1 MESQVSELSPVLVEL
16 SVQVPWTRV
25 NDGLEAAFKQVQRRA
40 KVRGFRPGKV
50 PRHIVKQ
57 MMGKDVRDEVV
68 ANLVQE
74 GVSAAIKQ
82 HSLEAVAMTH
92 VDPAVITDGEP
103 LAFKAKLEVRPKI
116 ANLDV
121 SIEVQRVIP
130 TVADAEIDA
139 ELERLRQ
146 NAAEL
151 VTPEPMRP
159 SKADDVLTI
168 DYHVSVDGNERD
180 GMKAEARKISL
191 GGKGLLPEL
200 ETGLTG
206 KSPGDVADIEVT
218 FPEDITSDDLKGKKA
233 VFHVVI
239 KEVQERVL
247 PSIDDDFAKDLEHE
261 SLEAMKK
268 SIQERLLETAKAR
281 SEANLHDALVEALI
295 DKNPI
300 PVPPSMTVREQQH
313 MLQELLQY
321 QRILGQSIPF
331 GDDMKADLE
340 KRAERK
346 VRAALLLGEIAKNE
360 KLEITNADLDERFKV
375 LAESTGKHIAKVRAE
390 HQGEKRQELEQE
402 ILQGKLLEYL
412 RSKATIRD
420 AAPTPVAQEPNK

>member
-1 MESQVSELSPVLVEL
+1 MQSQVSELSPVLVEL
-16 SVQVPWTRV
+16 SVQVPWSRV

-50 PRHIVKQ
+50 PRHVVKQ

-68 ANLVQE
+68 QNLVQE
-74 GVSAAIKQ
+74 GVSAAIKE

-92 VDPAVITDGEP
+92 VDPTSITDGEP

-116 ANLDV
+116 TSLDV
-121 SIEVQRVIP
+121 GIEVERQIP
-130 TVADAEIDA
+130 QVSDDELNAEI
-139 ELERLRQ
+139 ERMRQ
-146 NAAEL
+146 NASEL
-151 VTPEPMRP
+151 VTPDPMRP

-168 DYHVSVDGNERD
+168 DYKVSVEGEERD
-180 GMKAEARKISL
+180 GMTADGRKISL

-200 ETGLTG
+200 EAGLTG
-206 KSPGDVADIEVT
+206 KVPGDVADVEVS
-218 FPEDITSDDLKGKKA
+218 FPDDMTSEDLRGKKA
-233 VFHVVI
+233 TFHVTVR
-239 KEVQERVL
+239 EVQERVL
-247 PSIDDDFAKDLEHE
+247 PDLDDDFAKDLEHE
-261 SLEAMKK
+261 SFAAMKT
-268 SIQERLLETAKAR
+268 SISDRLMETAKAR
-281 SEANLHDALVEALI
+281 SEANLHEALVEALI

-321 QRILGQSIPF
+321 QRILGQQIPF
-331 GDDMKADLE
+331 DDDMKSNLE

-360 KLEITNADLDERFKV
+360 KLEVTNEDLDVRFKA

-390 HQGEKRQELEQE
+390 HQGEKRQELEQD

-420 AAPTPVAQEPNK
+420 AAPSKAGQENDK